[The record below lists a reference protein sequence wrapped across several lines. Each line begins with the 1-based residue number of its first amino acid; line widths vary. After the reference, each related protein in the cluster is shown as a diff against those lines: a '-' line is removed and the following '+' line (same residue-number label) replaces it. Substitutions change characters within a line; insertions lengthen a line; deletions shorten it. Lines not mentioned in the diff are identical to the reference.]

1 MSTSVNWKAPY
12 TLNYN
17 FISSFMVLF
26 ESKGVIVN
34 LYGQMSGFSVI
45 METRLWMYF
54 KKWLMDERTL
64 MNIIRM
70 GQSSNLY
77 EPSLE
82 TPNEHSQRFVT

>member
-34 LYGQMSGFSVI
+34 LYRQMSGFSVI
-45 METRLWMYF
+45 METRL
-54 KKWLMDERTL
+54 
-64 MNIIRM
+64 
-70 GQSSNLY
+70 
-77 EPSLE
+77 
-82 TPNEHSQRFVT
+82 